1 MSRIRPAS
9 VAAATMYEG
18 HPTPGLLSD
27 FILGSQ
33 DGLVN
38 VLGVLLGLVSAGQNR
53 SIVLV
58 ATFAALAAETISMA
72 AVAYTSTRARRSFY
86 LAEARREEWEM
97 KNLPDAER
105 KEVEEILSQ
114 WGFEGTEKD
123 RLLDQIIAKPKAML
137 DLMMA
142 FELHLAPVSEDQP
155 RRSFYVVGLATVVG
169 SIIPILPFLLT
180 ANVELA
186 ALVAVVLAAIV
197 LFTVGYYEARTTV
210 GSVWKSG
217 ARMLAIG
224 LAAGFAGFVVGLAIS
239 AFAGGGL

>member
-1 MSRIRPAS
+1 MTPVRPAS
-9 VAAATMYEG
+9 VAAATASEG

-53 SIVLV
+53 SVVLV

-86 LAEARREEWEM
+86 LAEAKREEWEM
-97 KNLPDAER
+97 KNLPAAER
-105 KEVEEILSQ
+105 QEVNDILSQ
-114 WGFEGTEKD
+114 WGFEGEEKS
-123 RLLDQIIAKPKAML
+123 RLLDQIVAKPKAML

-155 RRSFYVVGLATVVG
+155 RRSFYIVGVATVVG

-180 ANVELA
+180 TNVDTA
-186 ALVAVVLAAIV
+186 AIASVILAAIV
-197 LFTVGYYEARTTV
+197 LFTVGWYEARATV
-210 GSVWKSG
+210 GSVWRSG
-217 ARMLAIG
+217 VRMLVIG
-224 LAAGFAGFVVGLAIS
+224 LAAGFAGFVVGILIS
-239 AFAGGGL
+239 TFAGGGL

>member
-1 MSRIRPAS
+1 MTPVRPAS
-9 VAAATMYEG
+9 VAAATAAEG
-18 HPTPGLLSD
+18 HPTPGLLAD

-38 VLGVLLGLVSAGQNR
+38 VLGVLLGLVSAGQSR
-53 SIVLV
+53 SVVLI

-72 AVAYTSTRARRSFY
+72 AVAYTTTRSRRSFY
-86 LAEARREEWEM
+86 LAEAQREEWEM

-105 KEVEEILSQ
+105 REVDDILSQ
-114 WGFEGTEKD
+114 WGFEGEEKS

-155 RRSFYVVGLATVVG
+155 RRSFYLVGIATVVG
-169 SIIPILPFLLT
+169 SVIPIIPFLVTTNVIT
-180 ANVELA
+180 AA
-186 ALVAVVLAAIV
+186 IVAIILAAIV
-197 LFTVGYYEARTTV
+197 LFAVGWYEARTTI

-224 LAAGFAGFVVGLAIS
+224 LTAGFAGFLVGFLIS
-239 AFAGGGL
+239 HFAGGL

>member
-1 MSRIRPAS
+1 MIRPAS
-9 VAAATMYEG
+9 VAAATAHEG

-38 VLGVLLGLVSAGQNR
+38 VLGVLLGLVSAGQGR
-53 SIVLV
+53 SVVLV

-86 LAEARREEWEM
+86 LSQANREVWEM
-97 KNLPDAER
+97 KNLPEAER
-105 KEVEEILSQ
+105 AEVDEILTQ
-114 WGFEGTEKD
+114 WGFEGEEKS

-142 FELHLAPVSEDQP
+142 FELHLAPVSEEQP
-155 RRSFYVVGLATVVG
+155 RRSFAVVGTATAVG
-169 SIIPILPFLLT
+169 SIIPILPFLFT
-180 ANVELA
+180 ANTQ
-186 ALVAVVLAAIV
+186 LAAIVAVILAAVV
-197 LFTVGYYEARTTV
+197 LFTVGWYEAKTTI

-217 ARMLAIG
+217 FRMLVIG
-224 LAAGFAGFVVGLAIS
+224 LAAGFAGFLVGIAIG